1 MNEFHPIK
9 GYQGQAHYSNP
20 QNSNGVTEILSNH
33 NAIYPGHTFANQKP
47 TTLASVGD
55 YGRKGT
61 DMPNHNQI
69 DTEYGR
75 KYNLN
80 YDQLKKMTDQTNQL
94 KEEYGLKEA
103 ISRYDRPPREYN
115 LHGEH

>member
-1 MNEFHPIK
+1 MINEFQPLR
-9 GYQGQAHYSNP
+9 GYHADAHYSNP
-20 QNSNGVTEILSNH
+20 QNSKGVTEILSNH
-33 NAIYPGHTFANQKP
+33 NAVYSGHNFNNKKP
-47 TTLASVGD
+47 QALPSIND
-55 YGRKGT
+55 YGRKGSNI
-61 DMPNHNQI
+61 PNHNQI

-80 YDQLKKMTDQTNQL
+80 YDQLKNLTDQTNQL

-115 LHGEH
+115 LHSE